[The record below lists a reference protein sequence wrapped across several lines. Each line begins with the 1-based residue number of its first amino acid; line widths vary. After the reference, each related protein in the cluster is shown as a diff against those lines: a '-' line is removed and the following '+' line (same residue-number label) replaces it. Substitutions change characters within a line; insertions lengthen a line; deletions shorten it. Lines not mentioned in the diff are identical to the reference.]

1 MFVPLSHAPGHAQ
14 CDFGEARVIIGG
26 VERKAHYLVLDLPHS
41 DGCFVKA
48 YPAETTE
55 AFLDGRVSAFA
66 SLGGVPQ
73 SILYDN
79 TKLAVARILGDGT
92 LRATQPAAL
101 NDPFECA
108 VATAYVF
115 EDEAEE
121 DHELAKVLT
130 EINENKPISAIEV
143 LTARIEYGS
152 LFTRQLL
159 SDQIST
165 RFGIVSFTANPHHPL
180 MWSLYTTDGSGF
192 VIGYDMSQLRKL
204 SGPVGE
210 LRAVQYND
218 QPPMFIGP
226 VAFSQPQSNIPALL
240 SLKSNHWS
248 HEEEWRLIVELNK
261 TVGTGQTDQHGLP
274 INLVQI
280 PNEAVV
286 AVFYTERTPGQAVQR
301 IRARLADPNNR
312 YQAENPRKLILS
324 STSYEYEEAPDDGEA

>member
-1 MFVPLSHAPGHAQ
+1 MPVSEPKTLYKYVTAQ
-14 CDFGEARVIIGG
+14 RA
-26 VERKAHYLVLDLPHS
+26 
-41 DGCFVKA
+41 
-48 YPAETTE
+48 
-55 AFLDGRVSAFA
+55 
-66 SLGGVPQ
+66 
-73 SILYDN
+73 LYCIPE
-79 TKLAVARILGDGT
+79 VGDGT

-108 VATAYVF
+108 VTTAYVI

-121 DHELAKVLT
+121 NRRLAKVLT
-130 EINENKPISAIEV
+130 EINENKPISAKEV
-143 LTARIEYGS
+143 CTARIEYGS

-165 RFGIVSFTANPHHPL
+165 RFGIVSFTTNPHHPL

-192 VIGYDMSQLRKL
+192 VIGYDMSELKKL
-204 SGPVGE
+204 GGPDGD
-210 LRAVQYND
+210 LRAVQYYD
-218 QPPMFIGP
+218 RPPLIGGP
-226 VAFSQPQSNIPALL
+226 VVLSQPKSNMPILL
-240 SLKSNHWS
+240 SMKSNHWS

-286 AVFYTERTPGQAVQR
+286 EVFYTERTPCQDVQR

-324 STSYEYEEAPDDGEA
+324 STSYEYEEALDGGEA